1 MSKIKKA
8 FATLLASICCI
19 ATLCSTTV
27 FAAEPADDTIV
38 RENEEADVKSTNELI
53 EEIDPNIEVIITEIP
68 EDSVTPVPLALRRTD
83 TYFKFTGGMQGKVR
97 YYQGNHFSVD
107 LTTSSE
113 GNGNFT
119 LSLIRPGSI
128 FDTTV
133 AKASLPQ
140 NGSFHVEFL
149 NVNKPGN
156 YRFDFN
162 QTGLGSY
169 YQQGD
174 MTIWDWD

>member
-83 TYFKFTGGMQGKVR
+83 FSLHTTGKFEVC
-97 YYQGNHFSVD
+97 
-107 LTTSSE
+107 
-113 GNGNFT
+113 
-119 LSLIRPGSI
+119 IRTPKS
-128 FDTTV
+128 
-133 AKASLPQ
+133 
-140 NGSFHVEFL
+140 
-149 NVNKPGN
+149 
-156 YRFDFN
+156 
-162 QTGLGSY
+162 
-169 YQQGD
+169 
-174 MTIWDWD
+174 